1 MSGGGSNGA
10 LSNVSSCGSSEVL
23 LFALAVFFG
32 TFTSICSK
40 TMMSMSGTN
49 GGTSTID
56 GTAAIEPFSKPL
68 FQTFG
73 MFVGMTFGLVMHAFV
88 AKFGVPFPG
97 YDHRRRRVAPGGGDG
112 RPGGGAV
119 ASSTMALTP
128 IAGATTTEGTP
139 LVSASAS
146 SAADGEVS
154 FGSDC
159 YYDGTSP
166 PPPAAMAEIPTSMY
180 LLLAIPALFDLGAT
194 ALW

>member
-1 MSGGGSNGA
+1 MSGGGSNSA

-49 GGTSTID
+49 GGTD
-56 GTAAIEPFSKPL
+56 GIEPFSKPL

-88 AKFGVPFPG
+88 SKFEVPFPG
-97 YDHRRRRVAPGGGDG
+97 YDHRRVTGGGG
-112 RPGGGAV
+112 RPGVSV
-119 ASSTMALTP
+119 ASTVALTP
-128 IAGATTTEGTP
+128 TAGATTTEGTP
-139 LVSASAS
+139 LVSA
-146 SAADGEVS
+146 AAAAAPSDGEVS
-154 FGSDC
+154 FGSD
-159 YYDGTSP
+159 YDGTP
-166 PPPAAMAEIPTSMY
+166 PSPAAMTTMEIPTSMY

>member
-1 MSGGGSNGA
+1 MSGGGSNSA

-49 GGTSTID
+49 GGTD
-56 GTAAIEPFSKPL
+56 GIEPFSKPL

-88 AKFGVPFPG
+88 SKFEVPFPG
-97 YDHRRRRVAPGGGDG
+97 YDHRRVDGGGG
-112 RPGGGAV
+112 RPGV
-119 ASSTMALTP
+119 AASTVALTP
-128 IAGATTTEGTP
+128 TAGATTTEGTP
-139 LVSASAS
+139 LVSAAAASAS
-146 SAADGEVS
+146 DGEVS
-154 FGSDC
+154 FGSD
-159 YYDGTSP
+159 YDGTP
-166 PPPAAMAEIPTSMY
+166 PSPAAMATMEIPTSMY